1 MAPEFKAGFNK
12 RFRRRVLL
20 PGAAILLVTA
30 VLCGGV
36 LVAAWRGT
44 DSISMLGQQSEIW
57 RAIAGGLD
65 DLSLAQESVG
75 LCDQCIREAASDDP
89 DPAWLDENVGF
100 RLFDLHNTH
109 ETYILDGEDRPIYAS
124 IGREPAVPA
133 AYETVAPA
141 VARFVQL
148 ARGEMKRPSG
158 RGNLNERLPGSPL
171 EPLVFPPIPGLTVEP
186 MTLYPS
192 VKTTPSV
199 RHATDIVRIGDRVA
213 FVSVMPMARVAA
225 GGTPVAAPPVL
236 ISLRY
241 MDQTFLQQI
250 ARQNYLTDARVSIS
264 AEAAPGE
271 VSTPI
276 VSSDALLEGGFE
288 LAGGPTGQGIATMFW
303 KPMSA
308 GAAVVGLLLV
318 PAIGVFAV
326 IALLVL
332 LLSLGMRR
340 LMKRDDEH
348 LFELEQAHL
357 ELKAK
362 EAQAHHLAYHDVL
375 TGLPNRAL
383 FNDSADK
390 ELIRA
395 RHGEEMAVLLLD
407 LDRFKN
413 VNDRFG
419 HFAGDAL
426 IQEVARRLS
435 RVLQRPDAVARLGG
449 DEFAV
454 LLQGEDLEQGIE
466 TVLDQILDDLR
477 RPYEILG
484 NQAHIGVSIGAAL
497 APEYGTDR
505 TDLMRKADIALY
517 RAKDEGRDC
526 YRFFTESMDETVQL
540 RATLESELRIA
551 IATGAGLSVH
561 YQPLVDSKG
570 GKVSGLEALLRW
582 HHPVRGWIAPQLF
595 VPVAEET
602 GLICALGD
610 WVLREACK
618 VANEWPNL
626 SISVNLSPIQFC
638 DDGFAE
644 RTCAIVRDAGV
655 RANQLEFEVTEGVV
669 LDQNEGVQRALRR
682 LRSEGFRIALDDFGT
697 GYSSL
702 SYLRDFEVDRIK
714 IDRSFVQGLGQTLD
728 AEAIVTAVVTLGH
741 AMGLQVTAEG
751 VETSDQE
758 DFLRSDGCNVLQG
771 FLFSRAVPAHQLRDS
786 MSANVRESRA
796 A

>member
-20 PGAAILLVTA
+20 PGAVILLVTA

-44 DSISMLGQQSEIW
+44 DSMSMMGQQSEIW

-75 LCDQCIREAASDDP
+75 LCDQCITEAAADEP
-89 DPAWLDENVGF
+89 DAAWLDENVGF

-109 ETYILDGEDRPIYAS
+109 ETYILDGDDRPVYAAV
-124 IGREPAVPA
+124 GRERAAPA
-133 AYETVAPA
+133 AYRTVAPA

-148 ARGEMKRPSG
+148 ARGEIARPNG
-158 RGNLNERLPGSPL
+158 RGNLNERLPGFPP

-199 RHATDIVRIGDRVA
+199 HHATDIVRIGDRVA
-213 FVSVMPMARVAA
+213 FVSVMPMARVAQ
-225 GGTPVAAPPVL
+225 GRTPVEAPPVL

-241 MDQTFLQQI
+241 MDQAFLQQI
-250 ARQNYLTDARVSIS
+250 SRQNYLTDARVSVS
-264 AEAAPGE
+264 PKAADGE

-276 VSSDALLEGGFE
+276 VGSDALLGGDFD
-288 LAGGPTGQGIATMFW
+288 LAGGPQGDGIATMFW

-318 PAIGVFAV
+318 PAAGVFVV

-340 LMKRDDEH
+340 LMKSDDEH
-348 LFELEQAHL
+348 LEELEQAHV

-383 FNDSADK
+383 FNDNADQAAT
-390 ELIRA
+390 RA
-395 RHGEEMAVLLLD
+395 RHGEKIAILLLD

-435 RVLQRPDAVARLGG
+435 RVLDRSDAVARLGG
-449 DEFAV
+449 DEFAI
-454 LLQGEDLEQGIE
+454 LLEEAEIESGIEDILGRILEDLH
-466 TVLDQILDDLR
+466 

-484 NQAHIGVSIGAAL
+484 NQAHIGVSIGVAL
-497 APEYGTDR
+497 APDYGTDR

-540 RATLESELRIA
+540 RATLESELRFA
-551 IATGAGLSVH
+551 MTTGTGLSVH

-582 HHPVRGWIAPQLF
+582 HHPKRGWIAPQLF

-610 WVLREACK
+610 WVMREACK
-618 VANEWPNL
+618 VALEWPDL

-638 DDGFAE
+638 DEGFAE

-655 RANQLEFEVTEGVV
+655 RANQIEFEVTEGVV
-669 LDQNEGVQRALRR
+669 LDQNESVQGALRR

-714 IDRSFVQGLGQTLD
+714 IDRSFVQGLGQSLD
-728 AEAIVTAVVTLGH
+728 AGAIVTAVVTLGH

-751 VETSDQE
+751 VETADQE
-758 DFLRSDGCNVLQG
+758 DFLRSAGCNVLQG

-786 MSANVRESRA
+786 MGGHRQVKA